1 MTLQLRTYVG
11 LVLLAIGLLAAGV
24 LSRDRSVPFD
34 SAPFIDQLDDEAVVA
49 RGAYLAIAGNCA
61 GCHTTEQ
68 GAAMAGGHAFDTPFG
83 VMYATNITQHPTAGI
98 GAWSLDDFARAMRS
112 GKRPNG
118 ERLYPAFPYTA
129 YTQLEDADIAAS
141 AYLRTIP
148 ADSTSA
154 PENDLL
160 PTVSVGC
167 FSPGRR
173 FICSRVRASASIL
186 MPCRRGGLSRRSVG
200 PLQCLP
206 LSADQ
211 ARCRAGRCAPC
222 RRQLSDHV
230 PGGASVRWSAPNLT
244 SDARGLGLWSEE
256 EIAAYLGSGRNRHV
270 EVFGPMRAVVL
281 ASTQLLSEDDQRA
294 MARYLANVPARAEP
308 TAPAPD
314 RQTLGRG
321 RTVYNLHCG
330 TCHLPTGEGDPE
342 WRPSGPRQPCRSGR
356 GSGGAA
362 ERDPLWARA
371 CGASFRVTLAHP
383 MDHYRYELDD
393 EEIAA
398 VATYVRNS
406 WGNAAGAVLPDAVA
420 AQRLSL
426 SAICYA
432 ASDSTDEEV
441 TRLVDEA
448 SRISTLAPLGVR
460 AGCERMPT
468 SAEPADSASPG
479 RVRLLS
485 GEQYANTIAA
495 VFGRDVSDSVLP
507 PLPPLART
515 SCLLPAHHSSA

>member
-1 MTLQLRTYVG
+1 MPLQLRTYIG

-129 YTQLEDADIAAS
+129 YTQLEDADIAALF

-154 PENDLL
+154 PENHLRFPYSQRWLL
-160 PTVSVGC
+160 QPWQALYLQEGPRERVDPDALQAQGAYLVEALGHCSAC
-167 FSPGRR
+167 HSPRTRLG
-173 FICSRVRASASIL
+173 AE
-186 MPCRRGGLSRRSVG
+186 RGDAHL
-200 PLQCLP
+200 
-206 LSADQ
+206 
-211 ARCRAGRCAPC
+211 AGG
-222 RRQLSDHV
+222 SYTDHV

-342 WRPSGPRQPCRSGR
+342 MAPRLDR
-356 GSGGAA
+356 GSLVVQDADPAA
-362 ERDPLWARA
+362 LLNVILYGPALAVRA
-371 CGASFRVTLAHP
+371 SGSPWRTP

-420 AQRLSL
+420 AQR
-426 SAICYA
+426 
-432 ASDSTDEEV
+432 
-441 TRLVDEA
+441 
-448 SRISTLAPLGVR
+448 
-460 AGCERMPT
+460 
-468 SAEPADSASPG
+468 AEP
-479 RVRLLS
+479 
-485 GEQYANTIAA
+485 
-495 VFGRDVSDSVLP
+495 
-507 PLPPLART
+507 
-515 SCLLPAHHSSA
+515 